1 MCGLER
7 NSGHGVGSQ
16 VRVYAAVMYMLM
28 NQFPPFQ
35 DPTEIEITQ
44 YIMEINYIC
53 VDHVMKNLQNLYLLY

>member
-1 MCGLER
+1 M
-7 NSGHGVGSQ
+7 
-16 VRVYAAVMYMLM
+16 YAAVMYMLM